1 MRIRLGSA
9 VAGVP
14 LVAATRYIFLE
25 KRFFSD
31 HTVGEEISIT
41 GILDTNV
48 VGID

>member
-9 VAGVP
+9 VAGLPFVESHK
-14 LVAATRYIFLE
+14 LIFLE
-25 KRFFSD
+25 KCFFSD
-31 HTVGEEISIT
+31 HAVGKEIGIT